1 MGIEV
6 AKGIVRLPPSTTP
19 AAELA
24 FQPRALI
31 LWWCRDPVAGCAG
44 GIGFAT
50 DGGGEASTAWAAD
63 DALAPGVLSR
73 WGAETPLLFHK
84 DPRAPEASYRG
95 HIRFAKRGFA
105 IDCDCEPADRWLI
118 HYLALGGS
126 DVHAAVRNLVLD
138 CTGTYVVSGIGFTPG
153 SVLAATGAGSTPAGP
168 QSDLAVGFGA
178 ATGRTRQ
185 AAGGFVARV
194 DAGQTVARGAQC
206 SDAIAVLPVAAPSAG
221 IGTHSRLFSLD
232 RDGFTLETTQL
243 SSELSLAVLALG
255 GGDSTA
261 GLDAASSRATR
272 LGFDPTGALLFGTG
286 LTATAHAR
294 DIGRLCL
301 GGFSR
306 DQSAGCV
313 TWSVR
318 ARGAWPLDP
327 RSRSTTEAAF
337 EITDTT
343 SSELH
348 ARAILSSLGR
358 RRFSLSWPVRDRYPR
373 DYGFAA
379 FGPEVRKPR
388 LRDRLR
394 GLRGGSLRE

>member
-1 MGIEV
+1 MSIEA
-6 AKGIVRLPPSTTP
+6 AKGIVRLLPGTTP

-31 LWWCRDPVAGCAG
+31 LWWCRDAVAGCAG

-73 WGAETPLLFHK
+73 WGAETPLLLHK
-84 DPRAPEASYRG
+84 DPRAPEASYHG
-95 HIRFAKRGFA
+95 HIRFAEHGFA
-105 IDCDCEPADRWLI
+105 IDYDREPADPWLV

-126 DVHAAVRNLVLD
+126 DVHAAVRNFVLD
-138 CTGTYVVSGIGFTPG
+138 RTGTYVVSGLDFTPG
-153 SVLAATGAGSTPAGP
+153 SVLAATGAGSTPGGP

-178 ATGRTRQ
+178 ATGRGRQ
-185 AAGGFVARV
+185 AAGGFVARI
-194 DAGQTVARGAQC
+194 DDGQTVARGAQC
-206 SDAIAVLPVAAPSAG
+206 NDALAVLPVAAPSAG

-232 RDGFTLETTQL
+232 QDGFTLETTQL
-243 SSELSLAVLALG
+243 TSELPLAVLALG

-261 GLDAASSRATR
+261 GLGTASSQATR
-272 LGFDPTGALLFGTG
+272 VGFDLTGALLFGTG
-286 LTATAHAR
+286 LTAAAHAR

-306 DQSAGCV
+306 DQSVGCV

-318 ARGAWPLDP
+318 ARGAWPLEP
-327 RSRSTTEAAF
+327 RSRSTTGAAF

-348 ARAILSSLGR
+348 ARATLSSLKR
-358 RRFSLSWPVRDRYPR
+358 RRFSLRWPVRDRYPR
-373 DYGFAA
+373 NYGFAA
-379 FGPEVRKPR
+379 FGPKVRKPTLRGR
-388 LRDRLR
+388 LRVP
-394 GLRGGSLRE
+394 RGGSLRE

>member
-1 MGIEV
+1 MSSEA
-6 AKGIVRLPPSTTP
+6 AKGIVRVEPGTTP

-31 LWWCRDPVAGCAG
+31 LWWCRGAVAGCAG

-73 WGAETPLLFHK
+73 WGAEAPLLFHK
-84 DPRAPEASYRG
+84 DPRAPEASSRG
-95 HIRFAKRGFA
+95 HIRFAERGFSVEY
-105 IDCDCEPADRWLI
+105 DREPADPWLV

-138 CTGTYVVSGIGFTPG
+138 GTGTYSVSGLGFTPG
-153 SVLAATGAGSTPAGP
+153 CVLATIGAGLTVREP

-178 ATGRTRQ
+178 AAGRSRQ
-185 AAGGFVARV
+185 AAGGFVARA
-194 DAGQTVARGAQC
+194 DAGQTIARGAQC
-206 SDAIAVLPVAAPSAG
+206 TDALAVLPVAAPSAG
-221 IGTHSRLFSLD
+221 IAAHSRLVSFD
-232 RDGFTLETTQL
+232 RDGFTLETTRL
-243 SSELSLAVLALG
+243 TSELPLAVLVLE
-255 GGDSTA
+255 GGDYSV
-261 GLDAASSRATR
+261 GLGTASSRATAV
-272 LGFDPTGALLFGTG
+272 GFEPAGALLFGTG

-294 DIGRLCL
+294 DIGRFCL

-306 DQSAGCV
+306 DQSAGCIS
-313 TWSVR
+313 WSVR

-337 EITDTT
+337 EVTDTT
-343 SSELH
+343 SAELH
-348 ARAILSSLGR
+348 ARAVLSSLGR

-373 DYGFAA
+373 DFGFVA
-379 FGPEVRKPR
+379 FGPKVPKPA

-394 GLRGGSLRE
+394 VRRGGALRE